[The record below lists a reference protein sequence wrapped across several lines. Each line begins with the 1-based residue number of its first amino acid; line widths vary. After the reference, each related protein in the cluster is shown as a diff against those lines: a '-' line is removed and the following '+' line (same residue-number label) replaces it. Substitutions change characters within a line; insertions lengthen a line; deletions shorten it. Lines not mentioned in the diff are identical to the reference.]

1 MFVSNPLEV
10 KTMAFVTLKLTLL
23 AGFMVALSSCSNV
36 QSALGLGKSPPD
48 EFAVVTKA
56 PLIVPPDFSL
66 RPPRPGAP
74 RPQELQPTE
83 TARRALLGEEL
94 GESEV
99 GPSKGEVALLV
110 KAGADRVD
118 PNIRRVLSDETGGTR
133 QKDQAFADRVLFHTE
148 NNERSSRGPA
158 EAVTKIDSVPE
169 GGYVESEDED
179 DSNENRVFFRSDG

>member
-1 MFVSNPLEV
+1 MVVSNILEI
-10 KTMAFVTLKLTLL
+10 KIISFIALKLILL
-23 AGFMVALSSCSNV
+23 VGVVVVLSSCSNV

-48 EFAVVTKA
+48 EFVVVTKA

-94 GESEV
+94 SESEV
-99 GPSKGEVALLV
+99 GPSKGEVALLM

-133 QKDQAFADRVLFHTE
+133 KKDQAFADRVLFYTE
-148 NNERSSRGPA
+148 SNERSSWGSA
-158 EAVTKIDSVPE
+158 EAVTKIDSMTE
-169 GGYVESEDED
+169 DGYAESEDED
-179 DSNENRVFFRSDG
+179 NPNEG